1 MEDRLIINLYLA
13 RDERAIIETEKVYG
27 EEILRFAE
35 RILKS
40 REDAEEIEND
50 TFLSCWNRIPPNKP
64 YDYFRAFLYKI
75 ARHLSFDRL
84 RIAGAKKR
92 DAEIVELSEEMAMC
106 LPSQGNTEDAVEE
119 KLLRET
125 MNRWL
130 LTLPADKRVFFIRRY
145 YLLEGIRQIAEEYG
159 VSESRV
165 KASLYRTREALR
177 KYLIKEGYAI

>member
-1 MEDRLIINLYLA
+1 
-13 RDERAIIETEKVYG
+13 
-27 EEILRFAE
+27 
-35 RILKS
+35 
-40 REDAEEIEND
+40 
-50 TFLSCWNRIPPNKP
+50 
-64 YDYFRAFLYKI
+64 
-75 ARHLSFDRL
+75 
-84 RIAGAKKR
+84 
-92 DAEIVELSEEMAMC
+92 MC